1 MLNVLLVV
9 LEAAAVLF
17 AVLWS
22 VEYAIR
28 FVRGVREL
36 ATGPTW
42 SPTTLRLFHRLRH
55 PHP

>member
-1 MLNVLLVV
+1 MLTVLLVV
-9 LEAAAVLF
+9 LEAVAVVL
-17 AVLWS
+17 AVLWL

-28 FVRGVREL
+28 FCRGIREL
-36 ATGPTW
+36 AAGPTW